1 MLVKPK
7 KCKGTS
13 KAIGYG
19 CGQLNTYRVYGLG
32 KECKCYQNWLL
43 TSDAGK
49 EQLSKIILKVNEKT
63 KKEHE
68 REVRQKRINEK
79 KRLRESLTVWKNELQ
94 DEINLIAR
102 LIDKDLPC
110 LAKGKYSNQTHG
122 GHIFS
127 RGSNQTIRYNLH
139 NIHRQS
145 AQSNHFQNED
155 GLLREGL
162 VNEYG
167 QPYMDFISELR
178 RTPSL
183 EYNNDDF
190 RQLTIKARSISA
202 RLKKDDLA
210 YNLEQ
215 RIELRN
221 QINIELGIYLK
232 EYCVYKLETT

>member
-1 MLVKPK
+1 MLVEPK
-7 KCKGTS
+7 KCK
-13 KAIGYG
+13 I
-19 CGQLNTYRVYGLG
+19 CGDKFTPIRSTTERVCNKYDCKVSAALKIAEKQKLA
-32 KECKCYQNWLL
+32 KEKI
-43 TSDAGK
+43 ARK
-49 EQLSKIILKVNEKT
+49 ERVE
-63 KKEHE
+63 
-68 REVRQKRINEK
+68 EK
-79 KRLRESLTVWKNELQ
+79 KKLREATTVWKNELQ

-183 EYNNDDF
+183 EYTNEDF
-190 RQLTIKARSISA
+190 HQLTIKARSVSA

-221 QINIELGIYLK
+221 QINLELGIYLE

>member
-1 MLVKPK
+1 MNVKPK
-7 KCKGTS
+7 KCKICGLKFTPIRS
-13 KAIGYG
+13 TTERVCNQYG
-19 CGQLNTYRVYGLG
+19 CKVTAAMQIVEKQKLA
-32 KECKCYQNWLL
+32 KE
-43 TSDAGK
+43 K
-49 EQLSKIILKVNEKT
+49 EIRKANIQ
-63 KKEHE
+63 
-68 REVRQKRINEK
+68 EK
-79 KRLRESLTVWKNELQ
+79 KKLRESLTVWKNELQ
-94 DEINLIAR
+94 DEVNLIAR

-183 EYNNDDF
+183 EYNNEDF
-190 RQLTIKARSISA
+190 HQFTIKARSISS
-202 RLKKDDLA
+202 RLKKE
-210 YNLEQ
+210 NLTYPLEK

-221 QINIELGIYLK
+221 QINLELGVYIE
-232 EYCVYKLETT
+232 EYCIYKS

>member
-1 MLVKPK
+1 MNVKPK
-7 KCKGTS
+7 KCKGTG

-19 CGQLNTYRVYGLG
+19 CGQLSTYRVYGLG
-32 KECKCYQNWLL
+32 KECKCYQKWLL
-43 TSDAGK
+43 SSDEGK
-49 EQLSKIILKVNEKT
+49 EYLTRITLKVNEKS
-63 KKEHE
+63 KKEQE
-68 REVRQKRINEK
+68 REIRNKRIQEK
-79 KRLRESLTVWKNELQ
+79 KKLRESLTVWKNELQ
-94 DEINLIAR
+94 DEVNLIAR

-167 QPYMDFISELR
+167 QPYMDFVSELR

-183 EYNNDDF
+183 EYTNDDF
-190 RQLTIKARSISA
+190 HQLTIKARAIST
-202 RLKKDDLA
+202 RLKKE
-210 YNLEQ
+210 NLTYPLEK

-221 QINIELGIYLK
+221 QINLELEIYLE
-232 EYCVYKLETT
+232 EYCIYKS